1 MEFETNSSECPAM
14 SAPLRHPA
22 FVLVALGSVSG
33 LLGSYL
39 LGGNYGAA
47 PQPGIYLVLTG
58 LWFGLVVGFAVWR
71 WGQVSWAAVTM
82 AIVMTWIAWEAAVNV
97 AIQLDGPL
105 LAGLLPPGAK
115 SYAAGFVAGAVGA
128 AITWAGAAAHATSLR
143 TCVAGIGMVAAGAF
157 LGLLL
162 PATNYYD
169 SGVVLLLPWQAT
181 IAGLIGLN
189 IVPMHDYLRRSESAL
204 PADG

>member
-1 MEFETNSSECPAM
+1 M
-14 SAPLRHPA
+14 SALLRHPA
-22 FVLVALGSVSG
+22 FVLAGLGSLSG
-33 LLGSYL
+33 LLGTYF

-47 PQPGIYLVLTG
+47 PQPGLYLVLTG

-82 AIVMTWIAWEAAVNV
+82 AVLTTWIAWEAAVNV

-105 LAGLLPPGAK
+105 LEAVLPPVAK
-115 SYAAGFVAGAVGA
+115 SYVAGFVAGGVGA
-128 AITWAGAAAHATSLR
+128 AITWAGAAVHVATLR
-143 TCVAGIGMVAAGAF
+143 TRSTGIGIVSAGAF

-169 SGVVLLLPWQAT
+169 SGAVLLLPWQAA

-189 IVPMHDYLRRSESAL
+189 IVPMQDWLRRSKNAL
-204 PADG
+204 AAEG

>member
-1 MEFETNSSECPAM
+1 M

-22 FVLVALGSVSG
+22 FVLAGLGSASG

-39 LGGNYGAA
+39 LGGNYGVA
-47 PQPGIYLVLTG
+47 PQAGLYQVLTG

-82 AIVMTWIAWEAAVNV
+82 AVVTTWIAWEAAVNV

-105 LAGLLPPGAK
+105 LEGVLPSVAK
-115 SYAAGFVAGAVGA
+115 SYVAGFVAGGVGA
-128 AITWAGAAAHATSLR
+128 AITWAGAAVHATPLR
-143 TCVAGIGMVAAGAF
+143 TRVAGISIVSAGAF

-162 PATNYYD
+162 PATNYCD
-169 SGVVLLLPWQAT
+169 SGVVLLLPWQAA

-189 IVPMHDYLRRSESAL
+189 VVPMHDYLRRSESAL
-204 PADG
+204 LADG